1 LELSGDGLLWFDEA
15 DRIVYANAAAA
26 DVLGRGV
33 GDVVGATLH
42 ELGWAVLQDRLDAAL
57 AEGRHEPDCML
68 CPTGEKR
75 VYWRVE
81 DAPGDTGGHVLALR
95 DETKHFLNDS
105 WTQAII
111 THSGNGLVVFTRDD
125 MIAYASPTA
134 HEMLGISEDD
144 LVGRTTTMCEL
155 AGGAPLERGE
165 PVRCWDVHSCE
176 QVDCPAYEAE
186 HLHCW
191 HTPGTADCVSP
202 SEDGEAT
209 PEELRE
215 RCDTCEVYLSYLQSR
230 EDELEGTTEYTVTDP
245 IQRVLRAQTSPIF
258 NEAGEYLYRVVSLAD
273 ITREREMEQ
282 LKNEFVSTVSHELR
296 TPLTSIKGY
305 VDLVVDGEAGEINEV
320 QREFLTIVQE
330 NSDRLVTLIND
341 LLDISRIES
350 GRVHLNIQPVD
361 VGEVFADVLGTF
373 RTMIDQAGL
382 EVEVEVHEA
391 LPQASADR
399 DRLGQVLANLVSNAV
414 KYSPEGGTV
423 TLRAQPHE
431 DWVVASVA
439 DQGIGIEE
447 EHLEQLF
454 SKFYRVDSS
463 YTRDIG
469 GTGLGLS
476 ICKSIVELMGGHI
489 GVRSEAGVGST
500 FSFSL
505 PQAAEPEEPAL
516 EALPQRGEGSIL
528 VVDRDP
534 TVADLIERYLTRHGY
549 EVLKA
554 HTARDALRFARD
566 EQPAA
571 ITLDVML
578 DDMDGFDVLRRL
590 TEDETTKDIPVVV
603 LSIVC
608 DEGRSCRLGAARYL
622 EKPIEQERLVAT
634 LEDLLGPV
642 PSPVVLVVDDDR
654 DTVGTLERTLAAR
667 GIDVM
672 TAFDGRE
679 ALESIAERRPDL
691 VLLDLR
697 MPVMDGYEVIHEMK
711 TSPETMDIPIVAMT
725 AYHVDSDK
733 SAILSLAVTQ
743 VSKPLEAEDLVIEIE
758 SLLEEGM

>member
-1 LELSGDGLLWFDEA
+1 
-15 DRIVYANAAAA
+15 
-26 DVLGRGV
+26 
-33 GDVVGATLH
+33 
-42 ELGWAVLQDRLDAAL
+42 
-57 AEGRHEPDCML
+57 
-68 CPTGEKR
+68 
-75 VYWRVE
+75 
-81 DAPGDTGGHVLALR
+81 
-95 DETKHFLNDS
+95 
-105 WTQAII
+105 
-111 THSGNGLVVFTRDD
+111 
-125 MIAYASPTA
+125 
-134 HEMLGISEDD
+134 
-144 LVGRTTTMCEL
+144 
-155 AGGAPLERGE
+155 
-165 PVRCWDVHSCE
+165 
-176 QVDCPAYEAE
+176 
-186 HLHCW
+186 
-191 HTPGTADCVSP
+191 
-202 SEDGEAT
+202 
-209 PEELRE
+209 
-215 RCDTCEVYLSYLQSR
+215 
-230 EDELEGTTEYTVTDP
+230 
-245 IQRVLRAQTSPIF
+245 
-258 NEAGEYLYRVVSLAD
+258 
-273 ITREREMEQ
+273 
-282 LKNEFVSTVSHELR
+282 
-296 TPLTSIKGY
+296 
-305 VDLVVDGEAGEINEV
+305 
-320 QREFLTIVQE
+320 
-330 NSDRLVTLIND
+330 
-341 LLDISRIES
+341 
-350 GRVHLNIQPVD
+350 
-361 VGEVFADVLGTF
+361 
-373 RTMIDQAGL
+373 
-382 EVEVEVHEA
+382 
-391 LPQASADR
+391 
-399 DRLGQVLANLVSNAV
+399 VLANLVSNAV

-431 DWVVASVA
+431 GWVIASVS

-476 ICKSIVELMGGHI
+476 ICKSIIELMGGHI

-505 PQAAEPEEPAL
+505 PQAAESEEPAL
-516 EALPQRGEGSIL
+516 DALPHRGEGSIL

-549 EVLKA
+549 DVLKA

-634 LEDLLGPV
+634 LEDLLGPM
-642 PSPVVLVVDDDR
+642 PSPAVLVVDDDR

-672 TAFDGRE
+672 TAFDGKE
-679 ALESIAERRPDL
+679 ALERVAERRPDL

-758 SLLEEGM
+758 SLLEEGS